1 MSLPQYK
8 ILPLIPPAQPRLPA
22 ATPEYDPNYQNQLNN
37 VLRLYFN
44 QLDNYNRLF
53 ASPTGGA
60 YLRFPY
66 GAFHQN
72 GYTTLTA
79 AMTNVSTAA
88 IQVVSTD
95 GFLSAGGLLIGSE
108 IIQYTGKT
116 STTFT
121 GITRGAYGTTNV
133 AHSIGDYVSEAQPVV
148 SPTTSLQISMTTT
161 DASNGVYVDPTNL
174 SRVYFSVSGYYNI
187 AFSAQL
193 LQFTT
198 SDDNV
203 TFWNR
208 LNGVDLDNSAGITTV
223 PSKHGSSPGTALVAW
238 NFVQPIT
245 AGDYVELIMS
255 SDSGNTVCATYPP
268 GSSPVHPASP
278 SIILTATF
286 VSARYP

>member
-1 MSLPQYK
+1 MALPQYK
-8 ILPLIPPAQPRLPA
+8 ILPLIPPAQPRLPV
-22 ATPEYDPNYQNQLNN
+22 ATEEYDPNYIDQLNN

-44 QLDNYNRLF
+44 QLDNYNKLF
-53 ASPTGGA
+53 ASATGGA
-60 YLRFPY
+60 FLQFPN

-72 GYTTLTA
+72 GYSTLTA

-95 GFLSAGGLLIGSE
+95 GFLSSGALLIGTE
-108 IIQYTGKT
+108 LIQYTGIT

-148 SPTTSLQISMTTT
+148 SPTTPLAVSMTTT
-161 DASNGVYVDPTNL
+161 DTSNNVYIDPANL
-174 SRVYFSVSGYYNI
+174 SRVYFNTAGYYNI

-208 LNGVDLDNSAGITTV
+208 LNGVDLDNSAGVTTV
-223 PSKHGSSPGTALVAW
+223 PSKHGSSPGASLVAW
-238 NFVQPIT
+238 NFVQPIN
-245 AGDYVELIMS
+245 AGDYVELIMA

-268 GSSPVHPASP
+268 GTSPVHPASP
-278 SIILTATF
+278 SVILTATF
-286 VSARYP
+286 VSALYP

>member
-1 MSLPQYK
+1 MALPQYK
-8 ILPLIPPAQPRLPA
+8 IAPLIPPAQPRLPA

-60 YLRFPY
+60 FLQFPN

-72 GYTTLTA
+72 GYSTLTA
-79 AMTNVSTAA
+79 AMTNVSTTP
-88 IQVVSTD
+88 IQVVSTT
-95 GFLSAGGLLIGSE
+95 GFLSAGALLIGTE
-108 IIQYTGKT
+108 LIQYTGKT

-121 GITRGAYGTTNV
+121 GITRGAYGSS
-133 AHSIGDYVSEAQPVV
+133 ASSHSIGDYASEAQPVV
-148 SPTTSLQISMTTT
+148 SPTTPLAISMTTT
-161 DASNGVYVDPTNL
+161 DTSNSVYIDPANL

-208 LNGVDLDNSAGITTV
+208 LNGVDLDNSACLLYT
-223 PSKHGSSPGTALVAW
+223 
-238 NFVQPIT
+238 
-245 AGDYVELIMS
+245 
-255 SDSGNTVCATYPP
+255 SDA
-268 GSSPVHPASP
+268 ADD
-278 SIILTATF
+278 
-286 VSARYP
+286 